1 MLSEITASFS
11 RNRCLW
17 AEFTMPATN
26 PGCKE
31 EAMIHFL
38 ELGLY
43 THHYSL
49 KFYINTLRLLSSFK
63 CKFTFVNVKRKF
75 EFCYFFGSPCAL
87 DGRVIGV
94 FSGFILGQN
103 ILALVKLSVLPMTTL
118 TSIGHINTKSESD
131 VSQVLWILQS
141 LTSVQLN
148 SYGRFRIY
156 VTALSSTIIKISN
169 IKWIWFWKKIFQHSS
184 RASETWTINA
194 KVHWNSRW
202 WILFNPEVW
211 RSWQAREQC
220 TTSTS
225 FATHIIPDSFICD
238 FLNRKK
244 KKTK

>member
-1 MLSEITASFS
+1 MKEMLSEITASFS

-63 CKFTFVNVKRKF
+63 FKFTFVNVKRKF
-75 EFCYFFGSPCAL
+75 EFCWFFGSPCAL

-94 FSGFILGQN
+94 FSGFYPGIE
-103 ILALVKLSVLPMTTL
+103 
-118 TSIGHINTKSESD
+118 H
-131 VSQVLWILQS
+131 
-141 LTSVQLN
+141 
-148 SYGRFRIY
+148 
-156 VTALSSTIIKISN
+156 
-169 IKWIWFWKKIFQHSS
+169 
-184 RASETWTINA
+184 
-194 KVHWNSRW
+194 
-202 WILFNPEVW
+202 EVW

-244 KKTK
+244 TKKNEITREKLQQMFFWLRASDRNTFLTSIPPHSLNLLSSQVRLSFRPITRQTFLGR

>member
-1 MLSEITASFS
+1 MSINCRTELKEMLSEITASFS

-75 EFCYFFGSPCAL
+75 EFCWFFGSPCAL

-94 FSGFILGQN
+94 FSGFYPGTEHFGTGEVVSVTDDHAHFYRAHKHKIWKWCEPGAVNFAVTNLG
-103 ILALVKLSVLPMTTL
+103 SV
-118 TSIGHINTKSESD
+118 E
-131 VSQVLWILQS
+131 
-141 LTSVQLN
+141 
-148 SYGRFRIY
+148 
-156 VTALSSTIIKISN
+156 
-169 IKWIWFWKKIFQHSS
+169 
-184 RASETWTINA
+184 
-194 KVHWNSRW
+194 
-202 WILFNPEVW
+202 
-211 RSWQAREQC
+211 
-220 TTSTS
+220 
-225 FATHIIPDSFICD
+225 
-238 FLNRKK
+238 
-244 KKTK
+244 